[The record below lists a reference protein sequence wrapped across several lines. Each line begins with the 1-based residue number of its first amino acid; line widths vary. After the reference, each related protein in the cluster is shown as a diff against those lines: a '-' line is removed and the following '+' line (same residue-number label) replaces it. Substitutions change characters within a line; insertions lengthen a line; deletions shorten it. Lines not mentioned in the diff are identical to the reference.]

1 MELKANMKSDFDTF
15 LEDESILAD
24 VEATA
29 IKRVIAYQIE
39 QEMKAQK
46 ITKTKMAQM
55 MDTSRAVVDRLL
67 NPKNSSLTLSTLEA
81 ATRTLGKRLN
91 ISIV

>member
-1 MELKANMKSDFDTF
+1 MELKTNMKSDFDTF
-15 LEDESILAD
+15 LEEESILAD

-29 IKRVIAYQIE
+29 VKRVIAYQIE

-55 MDTSRAVVDRLL
+55 MDTSRAVIDRLL
-67 NPKNSSLTLSTLEA
+67 NPKNSSLTLATLEA
-81 ATRTLGKRLN
+81 ATRALGKRLD
-91 ISIV
+91 ISII

>member
-1 MELKANMKSDFDTF
+1 MELKTNMKSDFDTF
-15 LEDESILAD
+15 LEEESILAD

-55 MDTSRAVVDRLL
+55 MDTSRAVIDRLL
-67 NPKNSSLTLSTLEA
+67 NPKNSSLTLATLEA
-81 ATRTLGKRLN
+81 ATRALGKRLD
-91 ISIV
+91 ISII